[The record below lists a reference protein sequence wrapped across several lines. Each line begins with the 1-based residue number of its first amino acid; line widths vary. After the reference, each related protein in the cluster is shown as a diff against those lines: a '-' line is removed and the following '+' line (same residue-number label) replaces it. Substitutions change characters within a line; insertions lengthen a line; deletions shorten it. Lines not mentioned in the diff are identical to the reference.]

1 MDVGVEFSQYRVI
14 EHIGRGGMAD
24 VWSARDKRLSRTVA
38 IKTIAR
44 DLSQD
49 MDPVKLFEREAQTIA
64 RLEHPHILPIYEFG
78 ELEGQLFIVMRYVS
92 GGSLEDVLEKGP
104 LSLDEMLRIAKAV
117 GQALDYAHTN
127 KVIHLDL
134 KPSNIL
140 LDSYQSPYL
149 ADFGLATVLGPEGR
163 AQNPGSGTLLY
174 MAPEQLT
181 ADVLDHHA
189 DIYSFAILVF
199 HMITGQLPF
208 DASMP
213 LALKQLQL
221 NEHMPDV
228 RSVRPSLPDALNG
241 VLRYAS
247 DMDISKRPNT
257 MREVL
262 QRLESV
268 IAVGRTP
275 VSLDTFNV
283 PRTPERSDTLP
294 IDQLISGPIE
304 GLISRPPEKKA
315 TDTSEIDELI
325 SGPIDNLISRSLGD
339 RLDIDPEDSLISR
352 PQDKV
357 SKPREE
363 ISELNIDVSDLSA
376 APVLTPEGM
385 ARREAE
391 DIYQRARRQWAH
403 GQGRFSLGVT
413 DYILIADYYARAEE
427 HKLELDE
434 GGMQMLLR
442 GALEYDHDID
452 FWWQKIGDES
462 RRWTTLHALRSENA
476 PARVRALQRLE
487 TLPDADIP
495 VIPKFVAQ
503 ALQLETNKAAQ
514 LAAVRVLGARA
525 LLMPIPAS
533 DTRMTTI
540 SDTRKRLSEQ
550 LRLTAVNDW
559 REIVY
564 SLDIDQLLAQ
574 KALEHDEPEV
584 AELAARTIGRIRSG
598 AAVRFIAEQQRKG
611 ARGALRA
618 LALIRD
624 EAPSLP
630 DAVGA
635 GGKIYAWLANT
646 LRRWSD
652 NPLQTMWRFLLTIAG
667 SAIALG
673 VYVWVAVA
681 ASLGASLNIPSVWG
695 QTVTYGITFGVFMGF
710 VVLFG
715 DELWQR
721 LRGFWPWW
729 ARLIASTILGYLLGT
744 LTWGA
749 YNYLVLN
756 DPNVDWS
763 VMAYGGAGIALAFVI
778 MNLFRLPGWA
788 SFLVT
793 LIGFFAPIYYVN
805 DQYWNNPGSLP
816 VSIIYVYEF
825 SQVITWL
832 LPVFI
837 VIAIAVNVQSLA
849 RDVRRLVRRTK
860 PTA

>member
-1 MDVGVEFSQYRVI
+1 MDVGSEFSQYRVI

-49 MDPVKLFEREAQTIA
+49 MDPIKLFEREAKTIA
-64 RLEHPHILPIYEFG
+64 ALEHPHILPIYEFG
-78 ELEGQLFIVMRYVS
+78 EYDEQLYIVMRYVS

-104 LSLDEMLRIAKAV
+104 LSLDEMMRIAKAV

-181 ADVLDHHA
+181 AEVLDHRA

-208 DASMP
+208 DAAMP
-213 LALKQLQL
+213 LALKQLQQ
-221 NEHMPDV
+221 NDQIPDV
-228 RSVRPSLPDALNG
+228 RSVRPGLPDSLNT

-247 DMDISKRPNT
+247 DIDIAKRPNT

-268 IAVGRTP
+268 IAVGRSP
-275 VSLDTFNV
+275 VSLDTHSV
-283 PRTPERSDTLP
+283 PSSAGGKDTLP
-294 IDQLISGPIE
+294 LDQVISGPID

-315 TDTSEIDELI
+315 TGTADIDELI
-325 SGPIDNLISRSLGD
+325 SGPVDNLISRPLTNVTF
-339 RLDIDPEDSLISR
+339 DSDDDLISR
-352 PQDKV
+352 PVDKI
-357 SKPREE
+357 SRPRDE
-363 ISELNIDVSDLSA
+363 ISELRIDVSDLDSVPMLSPA
-376 APVLTPEGM
+376 DM
-385 ARREAE
+385 ARREVI

-413 DYILIADYYARAEE
+413 DYILIADYYTRASENN
-427 HKLELDE
+427 LELDE
-434 GGMQMLLR
+434 SGRQMLLR

-452 FWWQKIGDES
+452 FWWKLVTDES

-487 TLPDADIP
+487 TLADADIP
-495 VIPKFVAQ
+495 VIPKLVAQ
-503 ALQLETNKAAQ
+503 ALQVETNKAAQ

-525 LLMPIPAS
+525 RLMPIPVSA
-533 DTRMTTI
+533 TNLQTLPYV
-540 SDTRKRLSEQ
+540 RKSISEQ
-550 LRLTAVNDW
+550 LRLTAVRDW
-559 REIVY
+559 VDVVY
-564 SLDIDQLLAQ
+564 SMDIDHLLAQ
-574 KALEHDEPEV
+574 KALEFEEPDV
-584 AELAARTIGRIRSG
+584 AELAARTIGRIRSA
-598 AAVRFIAEQQRKG
+598 AAVRVIADQQQRG
-611 ARGALRA
+611 TRGALRA
-618 LALIRD
+618 LAFVRD

-630 DAVGA
+630 DFVGG
-635 GGKIYAWLANT
+635 GGKLYAWVANT
-646 LRRWSD
+646 VRRWAD
-652 NPLQTMWRFLLTIAG
+652 DPLHTMWRFLLAIAG
-667 SAIALG
+667 SGLSIG
-673 VYVWVAVA
+673 VYVWVALS
-681 ASLGASLNIPSVWG
+681 ASMGASLNIPSVWG
-695 QTVTYGITFGVFMGF
+695 QAVSYGITFGVFMGF
-710 VVLFG
+710 VVLLG

-729 ARLIASTILGYLLGT
+729 ARVAASAILGFLLGT

-749 YNYLVLN
+749 YNYLILN
-756 DPNVDWS
+756 DPNVEWS
-763 VMAYGGAGIALAFVI
+763 VMAAGGAGIALAFVV
-778 MNLFRLPGWA
+778 MNLLKLPGWA

-793 LIGFFAPIYYVN
+793 FLGFYAPIYVIIS
-805 DQYWNNPGSLP
+805 QYMQGSLP
-816 VSIIYVYEF
+816 VSIIYLYEF
-825 SQVITWL
+825 NQVYTWL
-832 LPVFI
+832 IPVFI
-837 VIAIAVNVQSLA
+837 GIAAAVNAQALW
-849 RDVRRLVRRTK
+849 RDARRLRVLLKR
-860 PTA
+860 